1 MRDIT
6 YLVSVSSEQRCS
18 SKYYDFQN
26 IMIMKMNTIEFP
38 GYSDFEWAV
47 QLNRFSLKLIGLWP
61 EENVSSYEKMSSNLR
76 LLCVIIT
83 ISCVCT
89 TPSLHLLLK
98 VWGDVTA
105 MIDNI
110 LFTLPLLTVSLKLL
124 IMWWKKE
131 TLAPLMTM
139 IVHDWIKLKSTDE
152 RDVMIYRAQN
162 ARLIIA
168 FSYFIMI
175 LSLIILI
182 VASAFGYTLRH
193 ITNITD
199 TDRPLPLQAYYMY
212 DTSVSPQFEFTF
224 FIQCISLLMVA
235 LSYTAID
242 NFLGLLI
249 FHICGQLE
257 NLTKRLCR
265 MHESKDFI
273 MALRI
278 NINDHTRLIRSV
290 AIIENTFT
298 LMLLVLFLYFGTMV
312 STYGFLIV
320 IVIFEEG
327 NVSIKRATFLI
338 MVICNAF
345 THMCIYCAVGELL
358 VIKYEEIYNAVYTC
372 KWYAVKT
379 MEAKNLILLLVRTS
393 KPFFITAGKI
403 LPMTMSTFCS
413 ILKTSSG
420 YISVLLA
427 NRN

>member
-1 MRDIT
+1 MT
-6 YLVSVSSEQRCS
+6 
-18 SKYYDFQN
+18 F
-26 IMIMKMNTIEFP
+26 KMNTIEFP

-89 TPSLHLLLK
+89 TPSVHLLLK
-98 VWGDVTA
+98 VWGDITA

-131 TLAPLMTM
+131 T
-139 IVHDWIKLKSTDE
+139 
-152 RDVMIYRAQN
+152 
-162 ARLIIA
+162 
-168 FSYFIMI
+168 
-175 LSLIILI
+175 
-182 VASAFGYTLRH
+182 FGYTLRH

-278 NINDHTRLIRSV
+278 NINDHTRLI
-290 AIIENTFT
+290 
-298 LMLLVLFLYFGTMV
+298 
-312 STYGFLIV
+312 
-320 IVIFEEG
+320 
-327 NVSIKRATFLI
+327 
-338 MVICNAF
+338 
-345 THMCIYCAVGELL
+345 
-358 VIKYEEIYNAVYTC
+358 
-372 KWYAVKT
+372 
-379 MEAKNLILLLVRTS
+379 
-393 KPFFITAGKI
+393 
-403 LPMTMSTFCS
+403 
-413 ILKTSSG
+413 
-420 YISVLLA
+420 
-427 NRN
+427 